1 LTSSVKQKGNLCVEL
16 RQRSVIQDII
26 TVQQCKRL
34 ENMIMFSL
42 KNYRVTGLKD
52 VWIMKWSESAV
63 KIRQRQQ
70 GRRVDDMSTD
80 LRSVVFK

>member
-1 LTSSVKQKGNLCVEL
+1 
-16 RQRSVIQDII
+16 
-26 TVQQCKRL
+26 
-34 ENMIMFSL
+34 MIMFSL